1 MVTHVFDTPKYRVV
15 YDSEQEA
22 ITNADK
28 YPSFLFKRMGNTY
41 EADHADYIYWLNSNE
56 ANKEKANV

>member
-15 YDSEQEA
+15 YDSELEA

-28 YPSFLFKRMGNTY
+28 YPSFLFKRIGNTY
-41 EADHADYIYWLNSNE
+41 EANHADYIYWLNLQE
-56 ANKEKANV
+56 QEKANV